1 MPTKN
6 RKTASKKLNVI
17 NIRVDDQMLADLK
30 ELAEE
35 QARPLSNLVVYAVRV
50 YLAEEKKKKSV
61 D

>member
-6 RKTASKKLNVI
+6 VKTTSKKLNVI

-50 YLAEEKKKKSV
+50 YLAEEKKKKSAN
-61 D
+61 